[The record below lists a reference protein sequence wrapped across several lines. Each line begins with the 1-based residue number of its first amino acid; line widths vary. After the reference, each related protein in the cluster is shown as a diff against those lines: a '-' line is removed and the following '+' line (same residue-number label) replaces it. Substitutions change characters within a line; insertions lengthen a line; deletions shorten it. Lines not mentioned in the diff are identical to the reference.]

1 MHTNFALAQKKKLNK
16 KVSGSEI
23 TSSFSLFPICT
34 SFQLLSRCNKSRT
47 NDNSEIQFCRRV
59 DILWI
64 KTNSV
69 RALKKLTHVHL
80 SPFFCC
86 DSRNTFLVLMLRI
99 RMRSISMSWV
109 MQSVQRQLIAHSIAL
124 RALIWICIAFECVL
138 KSYHEK
144 LFLRSL
150 TLTLIRYQVF
160 QKNFDQLQ

>member
-1 MHTNFALAQKKKLNK
+1 
-16 KVSGSEI
+16 
-23 TSSFSLFPICT
+23 
-34 SFQLLSRCNKSRT
+34 
-47 NDNSEIQFCRRV
+47 
-59 DILWI
+59 
-64 KTNSV
+64 
-69 RALKKLTHVHL
+69 
-80 SPFFCC
+80 
-86 DSRNTFLVLMLRI
+86 
-99 RMRSISMSWV
+99 MSWV